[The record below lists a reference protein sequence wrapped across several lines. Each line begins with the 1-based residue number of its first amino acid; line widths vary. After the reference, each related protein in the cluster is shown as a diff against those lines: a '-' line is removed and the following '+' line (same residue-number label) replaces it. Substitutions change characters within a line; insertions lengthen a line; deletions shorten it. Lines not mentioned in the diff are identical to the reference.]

1 MGKSGQISA
10 EMAVF
15 RSWGGGRYA
24 PLASVLADRQGTLL
38 TKTIIRFSFLFSG
51 TAGCKI
57 SAHSMNTFILASTF
71 TLAYISIE
79 RYMCICHP
87 RVTFL
92 KEITGRIIL
101 GLWLV
106 SITIM
111 LPYLI
116 FCKAGKG
123 QTSSCD
129 CHSEWSS
136 LQYYTT
142 FKFVTVIVGF
152 LVPLLTML
160 VCYSQICI
168 RLWGQNGKRSSIE
181 NDQSGK
187 KKRSIKMMIL
197 ATLLFFISWFPYM
210 ALFLVKAVGAGD
222 PSIVG

>member
-1 MGKSGQISA
+1 
-10 EMAVF
+10 
-15 RSWGGGRYA
+15 
-24 PLASVLADRQGTLL
+24 
-38 TKTIIRFSFLFSG
+38 
-51 TAGCKI
+51 
-57 SAHSMNTFILASTF
+57 MNTFILASTF

-106 SITIM
+106 SITST
-111 LPYLI
+111 LPYSI
-116 FCKAGKG
+116 FCKAREG
-123 QTSSCD
+123 QRRSCD
-129 CHSEWSS
+129 CHSEWPSIKF
-136 LQYYTT
+136 YTL
-142 FKFVTVIVGF
+142 FKLVMVIVGF

-160 VCYSQICI
+160 FCYSQICI
-168 RLWGQNGKRSSIE
+168 RLWGRKGERSSIE

-197 ATLLFFISWFPYM
+197 ATSLFFISWFPYM
-210 ALFLVKAVGAGD
+210 ALFLVKAVGASD